1 MVLFRLVIQILFQNR
16 KTIMSQSSNP
26 LVRFYLKVG
35 LIPQILLGLILGIIL
50 AAVSKE
56 TALDMSLIGG
66 LFINALKSVA
76 PILVLILVIASIANH
91 QRGKQANMK
100 PLIALYLTGMMLAA
114 LLATV
119 ASFLFPSQ
127 ISFGDTL
134 ENLTLTPPN
143 GISAVLKT
151 LLEKMI
157 DNPVSALINANYI
170 GLIIW
175 GVGIGLAL
183 RHSSETTK
191 TMMSDLSYAI
201 SFIVRIIIRFA
212 PLGVF
217 GLVAST
223 LAETGFGELLKY
235 AHLLIVLVSCML
247 IVALVINPLL
257 AFLVMRKNPYPLVF
271 TSLKESAI
279 PAFFTRSSAANI
291 PVNIEICKKYKMDED
306 TYSVAVPLGAAIN
319 MSGAAITITVLTLA
333 TVNSMPASA
342 NIHVDIYS
350 ALLLCIITS
359 ICACGA
365 SGIAGGSLL
374 LIPVACSM
382 FGIPNEISAKV
393 IGIGIAIGVIQD
405 SVETALNSSS
415 DVVFIG
421 AVSSAAQKKQSALN

>member
-1 MVLFRLVIQILFQNR
+1 MPHSTNRLVRIYF
-16 KTIMSQSSNP
+16 
-26 LVRFYLKVG
+26 KVG
-35 LIPQILLGLILGIIL
+35 LIPQIILGLILGIAL
-50 AAVSKE
+50 AAISKDL
-56 TALDMSLIGG
+56 ALDMSFIGA

-76 PILVLILVIASIANH
+76 PILVLILVIASISNH
-91 QRGKQANMK
+91 QHGKRANMGE
-100 PLIALYLTGMMLAA
+100 LFTLYFSGMMLAA

-119 ASFLFPSQ
+119 ASFIFPSV
-127 ISFGDTL
+127 ISLGDAADQSK
-134 ENLTLTPPN
+134 LTPP
-143 GISAVLKT
+143 GSIVEVLKT
-151 LLEKMI
+151 LFNKMI
-157 DNPVSALINANYI
+157 DNPVNALVNANYI

-175 GVGIGLAL
+175 GVGIGIAL

-191 TMMSDLSYAI
+191 TMMNDLSLAI

-235 AHLLIVLVSCML
+235 AHLLVVLVSCML
-247 IVALVINPLL
+247 IVALIVNPLL
-257 AFLVMRKNPYPLVF
+257 AYIIMRKNPYPLVL
-271 TSLKESAI
+271 TSLKDSAI

-291 PVNIEICKKYKMDED
+291 PVNIEICKRLKMDED

-319 MSGAAITITVLTLA
+319 MSGAAITITILTLA
-333 TVNSMPASA
+333 TVNSLH
-342 NIHVDIYS
+342 IEVDIFS
-350 ALLLCIITS
+350 AVLLCIVTS

-421 AVSSAAQKKQSALN
+421 AVSEKVQRNKTK

>member
-1 MVLFRLVIQILFQNR
+1 MPHSTNRLIRIYF
-16 KTIMSQSSNP
+16 
-26 LVRFYLKVG
+26 KVG
-35 LIPQILLGLILGIIL
+35 LIPQIILGLILGIAL
-50 AAVSKE
+50 AAISKDL
-56 TALDMSLIGG
+56 ALDMSFIGA

-76 PILVLILVIASIANH
+76 PILVLILVIASISNH
-91 QRGKQANMK
+91 QHGKRANMGE
-100 PLIALYLTGMMLAA
+100 LFTLYFSGMMLAA

-119 ASFLFPSQ
+119 ASFIFPSV
-127 ISFGDTL
+127 ISLGDAADQSK
-134 ENLTLTPPN
+134 LTPP
-143 GISAVLKT
+143 GSIIEVLKT
-151 LLEKMI
+151 LFNKMI
-157 DNPVSALINANYI
+157 DNPVNALVNANYI

-175 GVGIGLAL
+175 GVGIGIAL

-191 TMMSDLSYAI
+191 IMMNDLSLAI

-235 AHLLIVLVSCML
+235 AHLLVVLVSCML
-247 IVALVINPLL
+247 IVALIVNPLL
-257 AFLVMRKNPYPLVF
+257 AYIIMRKNPYPLVL
-271 TSLKESAI
+271 TSLKDSAI

-291 PVNIEICKKYKMDED
+291 PVNIEICKRLKMDED

-319 MSGAAITITVLTLA
+319 MSGAAITITILTLA
-333 TVNSMPASA
+333 TVNSLH
-342 NIHVDIYS
+342 IEVDIFS
-350 ALLLCIITS
+350 AVLLCIVTS

-421 AVSSAAQKKQSALN
+421 AVSEKVQRNKTK

>member
-1 MVLFRLVIQILFQNR
+1 MPHSTNRLVRIYF
-16 KTIMSQSSNP
+16 
-26 LVRFYLKVG
+26 KVG
-35 LIPQILLGLILGIIL
+35 LIPQIILGLILGIAL
-50 AAVSKE
+50 AAISKDL
-56 TALDMSLIGG
+56 ALDMSFIGA

-76 PILVLILVIASIANH
+76 PILVLILVIASISNH
-91 QRGKQANMK
+91 QHGKRANMGE
-100 PLIALYLTGMMLAA
+100 LFILYFSGMMLAA

-119 ASFLFPSQ
+119 ASFIFPSV
-127 ISFGDTL
+127 ISLGDAADQSK
-134 ENLTLTPPN
+134 LTPP
-143 GISAVLKT
+143 GSIVEVLKT
-151 LLEKMI
+151 LFNKMI
-157 DNPVSALINANYI
+157 DNPVNALVNANYI
-170 GLIIW
+170 GLIVW
-175 GVGIGLAL
+175 GVGIGIAL

-191 TMMSDLSYAI
+191 IMMNDLSLAI

-235 AHLLIVLVSCML
+235 AHLLVVLVSCML
-247 IVALVINPLL
+247 IVALIVNPLL
-257 AFLVMRKNPYPLVF
+257 AYIIMRKNPYPLVL
-271 TSLKESAI
+271 TSLKDSAI

-291 PVNIEICKKYKMDED
+291 PVNIEICKRLKMDED

-319 MSGAAITITVLTLA
+319 MSGAAITITILTLA
-333 TVNSMPASA
+333 TVNSLH
-342 NIHVDIYS
+342 IEVDIFS
-350 ALLLCIITS
+350 AVLLCIVTS
-359 ICACGA
+359 VCACGA

-421 AVSSAAQKKQSALN
+421 AVSEKVQRNKTK

>member
-1 MVLFRLVIQILFQNR
+1 M
-16 KTIMSQSSNP
+16 THSSHP

-35 LIPQILLGLILGIIL
+35 LIPQILLGLIFGIIL

-56 TALDMSLIGG
+56 TALGMSLIGE

-76 PILVLILVIASIANH
+76 PILVLILVVASIANH
-91 QRGKQANMK
+91 QQGKQANMCA
-100 PLIALYLTGMMLAA
+100 LIMLYLSGMILAA
-114 LLATV
+114 LLATF

-127 ISFGDTL
+127 ISFGDAL
-134 ENLTLTPPN
+134 EQIKLTPPN
-143 GISAVLKT
+143 GVKDVLKT
-151 LLEKMI
+151 LLNKMI
-157 DNPVSALINANYI
+157 DNPVNALVNANYI

-175 GVGIGLAL
+175 GIGIGLAL
-183 RHSSETTK
+183 RHASQTTK
-191 TMMSDLSYAI
+191 TMMNDLSYAI

-217 GLVAST
+217 GLVSST

-235 AHLLIVLVSCML
+235 AHLLGVLVSCML
-247 IVALVINPLL
+247 IVALVLNPLL
-257 AFLVMRKNPYPLVF
+257 AYCVMRKNPYPLVF
-271 TSLKESAI
+271 TSLKDSAI

-291 PVNIEICKKYKMDED
+291 PVNIEICKKLNMDED

-319 MSGAAITITVLTLA
+319 MSGAAVTITVLTLA
-333 TVNSMPASA
+333 TVNSMH
-342 NIHVDIYS
+342 IDVDIYS
-350 ALLLCIITS
+350 AVLLCIVS
-359 ICACGA
+359 SVCACGA

-421 AVSSAAQKKQSALN
+421 AVSSAAQNKKMNINAD

>member
-1 MVLFRLVIQILFQNR
+1 MTHSTN
-16 KTIMSQSSNP
+16 K
-26 LVRFYLKVG
+26 LVRFYFKVG
-35 LIPQILLGLILGIIL
+35 LIPQIILGLILGIAL
-50 AAVSKE
+50 AAISKDV
-56 TALDMSLIGG
+56 ALDMSFIGS

-76 PILVLILVIASIANH
+76 PILVLILVIASISNH
-91 QRGKQANMK
+91 QHGKRANMGE
-100 PLIALYLTGMMLAA
+100 LLALYFAGMMLAA

-119 ASFLFPSQ
+119 ASFIFPSD
-127 ISFGDTL
+127 ISLGDTA
-134 ENLTLTPPN
+134 NQTKLTPP
-143 GISAVLKT
+143 GSVIEVLKT
-151 LLEKMI
+151 LFNKMI
-157 DNPVSALINANYI
+157 DNPINALVNANYI

-175 GVGIGLAL
+175 GVGIGIAL

-191 TMMSDLSYAI
+191 TMMNDLSVAI

-235 AHLLIVLVSCML
+235 AHLILVLVSCML
-247 IVALVINPLL
+247 IVALIINPLL
-257 AFLVMRKNPYPLVF
+257 AYMVMRKNPYPLVL

-291 PVNIEICKKYKMDED
+291 PVNMEICRKLKMDED

-319 MSGAAITITVLTLA
+319 MSGAAITITILTLA
-333 TVNSMPASA
+333 TVNSLHIEVDVLSA
-342 NIHVDIYS
+342 V
-350 ALLLCIITS
+350 LLCIVTS
-359 ICACGA
+359 VCACGA

-421 AVSSAAQKKQSALN
+421 AVSEKVQSNKAK

>member
-1 MVLFRLVIQILFQNR
+1 M
-16 KTIMSQSSNP
+16 THSTNP
-26 LVRFYLKVG
+26 LIRFYFKVG
-35 LIPQILLGLILGIIL
+35 LIPQILLGLILGITL
-50 AAVSKE
+50 AFFSKD
-56 TALDMSLIGG
+56 TALNMSLLGG

-76 PILVLILVIASIANH
+76 PILVLILVIASISNH
-91 QRGKQANMK
+91 QHGKKANMGT
-100 PLIALYLTGMMLAA
+100 LLSLYLAGMIYAA
-114 LLATV
+114 LLATL

-127 ISFGDTL
+127 ITL
-134 ENLTLTPPN
+134 GNDIEQIKLKPPS
-143 GISAVLKT
+143 GIKDVLIT
-151 LLEKMI
+151 LLDKMI
-157 DNPVSALINANYI
+157 DNPVNALVNANYI

-183 RHSSETTK
+183 RHASESTK
-191 TMMSDLSYAI
+191 IMMNDLSYAI

-217 GLVAST
+217 GLVSST
-223 LAETGFGELLKY
+223 LAETGFDELYKY
-235 AHLLIVLVSCML
+235 AHLLIVLVSCMF

-291 PVNIEICKKYKMDED
+291 PVNIEICKRLKMDED

-333 TVNSMPASA
+333 TVNSMP

-350 ALLLCIITS
+350 AVLLCIITA

-421 AVSSAAQKKQSALN
+421 AVSEASKNKKVAEK

>member
-1 MVLFRLVIQILFQNR
+1 M
-16 KTIMSQSSNP
+16 THSTNP
-26 LVRFYLKVG
+26 LIRFYFKVG
-35 LIPQILLGLILGIIL
+35 LIPQILLGLILGITL
-50 AAVSKE
+50 AFFSKD
-56 TALDMSLIGG
+56 TALNMSLLGG

-76 PILVLILVIASIANH
+76 PILVLILVIASISNH
-91 QRGKQANMK
+91 QHGKKANMGT
-100 PLIALYLTGMMLAA
+100 LLSLYFAGMIYAA
-114 LLATV
+114 LLATL

-127 ISFGDTL
+127 ITL
-134 ENLTLTPPN
+134 GNDIEQIKLKPPS
-143 GISAVLKT
+143 GIKDVLIT
-151 LLEKMI
+151 LLDKMI
-157 DNPVSALINANYI
+157 DNPVNALVNANYI

-183 RHSSETTK
+183 RHASESTK
-191 TMMSDLSYAI
+191 IMMNDLSYAI

-217 GLVAST
+217 GLISST
-223 LAETGFGELLKY
+223 LAKDGFGELYKY
-235 AHLLIVLVSCML
+235 AHLLIVLLSCMF

-291 PVNIEICKKYKMDED
+291 PVNIEICKRLKMDED

-333 TVNSMPASA
+333 TVNSMP

-350 ALLLCIITS
+350 AVLLCIITA

-421 AVSSAAQKKQSALN
+421 AVSEASKNKKVAEK

>member
-1 MVLFRLVIQILFQNR
+1 M
-16 KTIMSQSSNP
+16 THSTNP
-26 LVRFYLKVG
+26 LIRFYFKVG
-35 LIPQILLGLILGIIL
+35 LIPQILLGLILGITL
-50 AAVSKE
+50 AFFSKD
-56 TALDMSLIGG
+56 TALNMSLLGG

-76 PILVLILVIASIANH
+76 PILVLILVIASISNH
-91 QRGKQANMK
+91 QHGKKANMGT
-100 PLIALYLTGMMLAA
+100 LLSLYFAGMIYAA
-114 LLATV
+114 LLATL

-127 ISFGDTL
+127 ITL
-134 ENLTLTPPN
+134 GNDIEQIKLKPPS
-143 GISAVLKT
+143 GIKDVLIT
-151 LLEKMI
+151 LLDKMI
-157 DNPVSALINANYI
+157 DNPVNALVNANYI

-183 RHSSETTK
+183 RHASESTK
-191 TMMSDLSYAI
+191 IMMNDLSYAI

-217 GLVAST
+217 GLVSST
-223 LAETGFGELLKY
+223 LAETGFDELYKY
-235 AHLLIVLVSCML
+235 AHLLIVLVSCMF

-291 PVNIEICKKYKMDED
+291 PVNIEICKRLKVDED

-333 TVNSMPASA
+333 TVNSMP

-350 ALLLCIITS
+350 AVLLCIITA

-421 AVSSAAQKKQSALN
+421 AVSEASKNKKVAEK

>member
-1 MVLFRLVIQILFQNR
+1 M
-16 KTIMSQSSNP
+16 THSTNP
-26 LVRFYLKVG
+26 LIRFYFKVG
-35 LIPQILLGLILGIIL
+35 LIPQILLGLILGITL
-50 AAVSKE
+50 AFFSKD
-56 TALDMSLIGG
+56 TALNMSLLGG

-76 PILVLILVIASIANH
+76 PILVLILVIASISNH
-91 QRGKQANMK
+91 QHGKKANMGT
-100 PLIALYLTGMMLAA
+100 LLSLYFAGMIYAA
-114 LLATV
+114 LLATL

-127 ISFGDTL
+127 ITL
-134 ENLTLTPPN
+134 GNDIEQIKLKPPS
-143 GISAVLKT
+143 GIKDVLIT
-151 LLEKMI
+151 LLDKMI
-157 DNPVSALINANYI
+157 DNPVNALVNANYI

-183 RHSSETTK
+183 RHASESTK
-191 TMMSDLSYAI
+191 IMMNDLSYAI

-217 GLVAST
+217 GLVSST
-223 LAETGFGELLKY
+223 LAETGFDELYKY
-235 AHLLIVLVSCML
+235 AHLLIVLVSCMF

-291 PVNIEICKKYKMDED
+291 PVNIEICKRLKMDED

-333 TVNSMPASA
+333 TVNSMP

-350 ALLLCIITS
+350 AVLLCIITA

-421 AVSSAAQKKQSALN
+421 AVSEASKNKKVTEK

>member
-1 MVLFRLVIQILFQNR
+1 MAH
-16 KTIMSQSSNP
+16 SSHP
-26 LVRFYLKVG
+26 LVRFYFKVG
-35 LIPQILLGLILGIIL
+35 LIPQILLGLIFGVTL
-50 AAVSKE
+50 AAVSKN
-56 TALDMSLIGG
+56 TALNMSLLGD

-76 PILVLILVIASIANH
+76 PILVLILVIASISNH
-91 QRGKQANMK
+91 QHGKQANMRS
-100 PLIALYLTGMMLAA
+100 LIVLYLVGMMLAA

-134 ENLTLTPPN
+134 KNLELTPPN
-143 GISAVLKT
+143 GITEVLKT
-151 LLEKMI
+151 LLGKMI
-157 DNPVSALINANYI
+157 DNPINALINANYI
-170 GLIIW
+170 GLIVW

-183 RHSSETTK
+183 RHSSQTTK
-191 TMMSDLSYAI
+191 TMMNDLSYAI

-223 LAETGFGELLKY
+223 LAETGFNELYKY
-235 AHLLIVLVSCML
+235 AHLLVVLVSCMA

-257 AFLVMRKNPYPLVF
+257 AYLVMRKNPYPLVF
-271 TSLKESAI
+271 TALKESAI

-291 PVNIEICKKYKMDED
+291 PVNIEICKKYNMDED
-306 TYSVAVPLGAAIN
+306 TYTVAVPLGAAIN
-319 MSGAAITITVLTLA
+319 MSGAAVTITVLTLA

-342 NIHVDIYS
+342 GIHVDIYS
-350 ALLLCIITS
+350 AVLLCIVTS
-359 ICACGA
+359 VCACGA

-421 AVSSAAQKKQSALN
+421 AVSSAAQNKKITS

>member
-1 MVLFRLVIQILFQNR
+1 M
-16 KTIMSQSSNP
+16 THSSHP

-35 LIPQILLGLILGIIL
+35 LIPQILLGLIFGIIL
-50 AAVSKE
+50 AAVSKD
-56 TALDMSLIGG
+56 TALGMSLIGG

-76 PILVLILVIASIANH
+76 PILVLILVIASISNH
-91 QRGKQANMK
+91 QHGKQANMRS
-100 PLIALYLTGMMLAA
+100 LITLYLVGMMLAA
-114 LLATV
+114 LLATI

-134 ENLTLTPPN
+134 NNLELSPPN
-143 GISAVLKT
+143 GITEVLKT
-151 LLEKMI
+151 LLGKMV
-157 DNPVSALINANYI
+157 DNPVNALINANYI
-170 GLIIW
+170 GLIVW

-183 RHSSETTK
+183 RHASESTK
-191 TMMSDLSYAI
+191 TMMNDLSYAI

-217 GLVAST
+217 GLIAST
-223 LAETGFGELLKY
+223 LAETGFDELKKY
-235 AHLLIVLVSCML
+235 AHLLIVLVSCMV

-257 AFLVMRKNPYPLVF
+257 AYLVMRKNPYPLVF
-271 TSLKESAI
+271 TALKESAI

-291 PVNIEICKKYKMDED
+291 PVNIEICKKYNMDED
-306 TYSVAVPLGAAIN
+306 TYTVAVPLGAAIN
-319 MSGAAITITVLTLA
+319 MSGAAVTITVLTLA

-342 NIHVDIYS
+342 GIHVDIYS
-350 ALLLCIITS
+350 AVLLCIVTS
-359 ICACGA
+359 VCACGA

-421 AVSSAAQKKQSALN
+421 AVSSAAQNKKVNINAD

>member
-1 MVLFRLVIQILFQNR
+1 M
-16 KTIMSQSSNP
+16 THSSHP

-35 LIPQILLGLILGIIL
+35 LIPQILLGLIFGIIL
-50 AAVSKE
+50 AAVSKD
-56 TALDMSLIGG
+56 TALGMSLIGG

-76 PILVLILVIASIANH
+76 PILVLILVIASISNH
-91 QRGKQANMK
+91 QHGKQANMRS
-100 PLIALYLTGMMLAA
+100 LITLYLVGMMLAA
-114 LLATV
+114 LLATI

-134 ENLTLTPPN
+134 NNLELSPPN
-143 GISAVLKT
+143 GITEVLKT
-151 LLEKMI
+151 LLGKMI
-157 DNPVSALINANYI
+157 DNPVNALINANYI
-170 GLIIW
+170 GLIVW

-183 RHSSETTK
+183 RHASESTK
-191 TMMSDLSYAI
+191 TMMNDLSYAI

-217 GLVAST
+217 GLIAST
-223 LAETGFGELLKY
+223 LAETGFDELKKY
-235 AHLLIVLVSCML
+235 AHLLIVLVSCMV

-257 AFLVMRKNPYPLVF
+257 AYLVMRKNPYPLVF
-271 TSLKESAI
+271 TALKESAI

-291 PVNIEICKKYKMDED
+291 PVNMEICKKYNMDED
-306 TYSVAVPLGAAIN
+306 TYTVAVPLGAAIN
-319 MSGAAITITVLTLA
+319 MSGAAVTITVLTLA

-342 NIHVDIYS
+342 GIHVDIYS
-350 ALLLCIITS
+350 AVLLCIVTS
-359 ICACGA
+359 VCACGA

-421 AVSSAAQKKQSALN
+421 AVSSAAQNKKMNINAD

>member
-1 MVLFRLVIQILFQNR
+1 M
-16 KTIMSQSSNP
+16 THSSHP

-35 LIPQILLGLILGIIL
+35 LIPQILLGLIFGIIL

-56 TALDMSLIGG
+56 TALGMSLIGE

-76 PILVLILVIASIANH
+76 PILVLILVVASIANH
-91 QRGKQANMK
+91 QQGKQANMRA
-100 PLIALYLTGMMLAA
+100 LIMLYLSGMILAA
-114 LLATV
+114 LLATF

-127 ISFGDTL
+127 ISFGDAL
-134 ENLTLTPPN
+134 EQIKLTPPN
-143 GISAVLKT
+143 GVKDVLKT
-151 LLEKMI
+151 LLNKMI
-157 DNPVSALINANYI
+157 DNPVNALVNANYI

-175 GVGIGLAL
+175 GIGIGLAL
-183 RHSSETTK
+183 RHASQTTK
-191 TMMSDLSYAI
+191 TMMNDLSYAI

-217 GLVAST
+217 GLVSST

-235 AHLLIVLVSCML
+235 AHLLGVLVSCML
-247 IVALVINPLL
+247 IVALVLNPLL
-257 AFLVMRKNPYPLVF
+257 AYCVMRKNPYPLVF
-271 TSLKESAI
+271 TSLKDSAI

-291 PVNIEICKKYKMDED
+291 PVNIEICKKLNMDED

-319 MSGAAITITVLTLA
+319 MSGAAVTITVLTLA
-333 TVNSMPASA
+333 TVNSMH
-342 NIHVDIYS
+342 IDVDIYS
-350 ALLLCIITS
+350 AVLLCIVS
-359 ICACGA
+359 SVCACGA

-421 AVSSAAQKKQSALN
+421 AVSSAAQENGRQ

>member
-1 MVLFRLVIQILFQNR
+1 MM
-16 KTIMSQSSNP
+16 THSSHP

-35 LIPQILLGLILGIIL
+35 LIPQILLGLIFGIIL
-50 AAVSKE
+50 AAVSKD
-56 TALDMSLIGG
+56 TALGMSLIGG

-76 PILVLILVIASIANH
+76 PILVLILVIASISNH
-91 QRGKQANMK
+91 QHGKQANMRS
-100 PLIALYLTGMMLAA
+100 LITLYLVGMMLAA
-114 LLATV
+114 LLATI

-134 ENLTLTPPN
+134 NNLELSPPN
-143 GISAVLKT
+143 GITEVLKT
-151 LLEKMI
+151 LLGKMV
-157 DNPVSALINANYI
+157 DNPVNALINANYI
-170 GLIIW
+170 GLIVW

-183 RHSSETTK
+183 RHASESTK
-191 TMMSDLSYAI
+191 TMMNDLSYAI

-217 GLVAST
+217 GLIAST
-223 LAETGFGELLKY
+223 LAETGFDELKKY
-235 AHLLIVLVSCML
+235 AHLLIVLVSCMV

-257 AFLVMRKNPYPLVF
+257 AYLVMRKNPYPLVF
-271 TSLKESAI
+271 TALKESAI

-291 PVNIEICKKYKMDED
+291 PVNIEICKKYNMDED
-306 TYSVAVPLGAAIN
+306 TYTVAVPLGAAIN
-319 MSGAAITITVLTLA
+319 MSGAAVTITVLTLA

-342 NIHVDIYS
+342 GIHVDIYS
-350 ALLLCIITS
+350 AVLLCIVTS
-359 ICACGA
+359 VCACGA

-421 AVSSAAQKKQSALN
+421 AVSSAAQNKKVNINAD

>member
-1 MVLFRLVIQILFQNR
+1 M
-16 KTIMSQSSNP
+16 THSTNP
-26 LVRFYLKVG
+26 LIRFYFKVG
-35 LIPQILLGLILGIIL
+35 LIPQILLGLILGITL
-50 AAVSKE
+50 AFFSKD
-56 TALDMSLIGG
+56 TALNMSLLGG

-76 PILVLILVIASIANH
+76 PILVLILVIASISNH
-91 QRGKQANMK
+91 QHGKKANMGT
-100 PLIALYLTGMMLAA
+100 LLSLYFAGMIYAA
-114 LLATV
+114 LLATL

-127 ISFGDTL
+127 ITL
-134 ENLTLTPPN
+134 GNDIEQIKLKPPS
-143 GISAVLKT
+143 GIKDVLIT
-151 LLEKMI
+151 LLDKMI
-157 DNPVSALINANYI
+157 DNPVNALVNANYI

-183 RHSSETTK
+183 RHASESTK
-191 TMMSDLSYAI
+191 IMMNDLSYAI

-217 GLVAST
+217 GLVSST
-223 LAETGFGELLKY
+223 LAETGFDELYKY
-235 AHLLIVLVSCML
+235 AHLLIVLVSCMF

-291 PVNIEICKKYKMDED
+291 PVNIEICKRLKMDED

-333 TVNSMPASA
+333 TVNSMP

-350 ALLLCIITS
+350 AVLLCIITA

-421 AVSSAAQKKQSALN
+421 AVSEASKNKKVAEK

>member
-1 MVLFRLVIQILFQNR
+1 MM
-16 KTIMSQSSNP
+16 THSSHP

-35 LIPQILLGLILGIIL
+35 LIPQILLGLIFGIIL
-50 AAVSKE
+50 AAVSKD
-56 TALDMSLIGG
+56 TALGMSLIGG

-76 PILVLILVIASIANH
+76 PILVLILVIASISNH
-91 QRGKQANMK
+91 QHGKQANMRS
-100 PLIALYLTGMMLAA
+100 LITLYLVGMMLAA
-114 LLATV
+114 LLATI

-134 ENLTLTPPN
+134 NNLELSPPN
-143 GISAVLKT
+143 GITEVLKT
-151 LLEKMI
+151 LLGKMI
-157 DNPVSALINANYI
+157 DNPVNALINANYI
-170 GLIIW
+170 GLIVW

-183 RHSSETTK
+183 RHASESTK
-191 TMMSDLSYAI
+191 TMMNDLSYAI

-217 GLVAST
+217 GLIAST
-223 LAETGFGELLKY
+223 LAETGFDELKKY
-235 AHLLIVLVSCML
+235 AHLLIVLVSCMV

-257 AFLVMRKNPYPLVF
+257 AYLVMRKNPYPLVF
-271 TSLKESAI
+271 TALKESAI

-291 PVNIEICKKYKMDED
+291 PVNMEICKKYNMDED
-306 TYSVAVPLGAAIN
+306 TYTVAVPLGAAIN
-319 MSGAAITITVLTLA
+319 MSGAAVTITVLTLA

-342 NIHVDIYS
+342 GIHVDIYS
-350 ALLLCIITS
+350 AVLLCIVTS
-359 ICACGA
+359 VCACGA

-421 AVSSAAQKKQSALN
+421 AVSSAAQNKK

>member
-1 MVLFRLVIQILFQNR
+1 M
-16 KTIMSQSSNP
+16 THSTNP
-26 LVRFYLKVG
+26 LIRFYFKVG
-35 LIPQILLGLILGIIL
+35 LIPQILLGLILGITL
-50 AAVSKE
+50 AFFSKD
-56 TALDMSLIGG
+56 TALNMSLLGG

-76 PILVLILVIASIANH
+76 PILVLILVIASISNH
-91 QRGKQANMK
+91 QHGKKANMG
-100 PLIALYLTGMMLAA
+100 ALLTLYFAGMIFAA
-114 LLATV
+114 LLATL

-127 ISFGDTL
+127 ITL
-134 ENLTLTPPN
+134 GNDIEQIKLKPPS
-143 GISAVLKT
+143 GIKDVLIT
-151 LLEKMI
+151 LLDKMI
-157 DNPVSALINANYI
+157 DNPVNALVNANYI

-183 RHSSETTK
+183 RHASESTK
-191 TMMSDLSYAI
+191 IMMNDLSYAI

-217 GLVAST
+217 GLVSST
-223 LAETGFGELLKY
+223 LAETGFDELYKY
-235 AHLLIVLVSCML
+235 AHLLIVLVSCMF

-291 PVNIEICKKYKMDED
+291 PVNIEICKRLKMDED

-333 TVNSMPASA
+333 TVNSMP

-350 ALLLCIITS
+350 AVLLCIITA

-415 DVVFIG
+415 DIVFIG
-421 AVSSAAQKKQSALN
+421 AVSEASKK

>member
-1 MVLFRLVIQILFQNR
+1 M
-16 KTIMSQSSNP
+16 THSSHP
-26 LVRFYLKVG
+26 LIRFYLKVG
-35 LIPQILLGLILGIIL
+35 LIPQILLGLIFGIIL

-56 TALDMSLIGG
+56 TALGMSLIGE

-76 PILVLILVIASIANH
+76 PILVLILVVASIANH
-91 QRGKQANMK
+91 QQGKQANMRA
-100 PLIALYLTGMMLAA
+100 LIMLYLSGMILAA
-114 LLATV
+114 LLATF

-127 ISFGDTL
+127 ISFGDAL
-134 ENLTLTPPN
+134 AQIKLTPPN
-143 GISAVLKT
+143 GVKDVLKT
-151 LLEKMI
+151 LLNKMI
-157 DNPVSALINANYI
+157 DNPVNALVNANYI

-175 GVGIGLAL
+175 GIGIGLAL
-183 RHSSETTK
+183 RHASQATK
-191 TMMSDLSYAI
+191 TMMNDLSYAI

-217 GLVAST
+217 GLVSST

-235 AHLLIVLVSCML
+235 AHLLGVLVSCML
-247 IVALVINPLL
+247 IVALVLNPLL
-257 AFLVMRKNPYPLVF
+257 AYCVMRKNPYPLVF
-271 TSLKESAI
+271 TSLKDSAI

-291 PVNIEICKKYKMDED
+291 PVNIEICKKLNMDED

-319 MSGAAITITVLTLA
+319 MSGAAVTITVLTLA
-333 TVNSMPASA
+333 TVNSMH
-342 NIHVDIYS
+342 IDVDIYS
-350 ALLLCIITS
+350 AVLLCIVS
-359 ICACGA
+359 SVCACGA

-421 AVSSAAQKKQSALN
+421 AVSSAAQENGRQ

>member
-1 MVLFRLVIQILFQNR
+1 MAH
-16 KTIMSQSSNP
+16 SSHP
-26 LVRFYLKVG
+26 LVRFYFKVG
-35 LIPQILLGLILGIIL
+35 LVLQILLGLIFGAIL
-50 AAVSKE
+50 AAVSKN
-56 TALDMSLIGG
+56 TALNMSLLGD

-76 PILVLILVIASIANH
+76 PLLVLILVISSISNH
-91 QRGKQANMK
+91 QHGKQANMRS
-100 PLIALYLTGMMLAA
+100 LITLYLVGMMLAA

-134 ENLTLTPPN
+134 NNLELSPPN
-143 GISAVLKT
+143 GITEVLKT
-151 LLEKMI
+151 LLGKMI
-157 DNPVSALINANYI
+157 DNPINALMNANYI
-170 GLIIW
+170 GLIVW

-183 RHSSETTK
+183 RHSSQTTK
-191 TMMSDLSYAI
+191 TMMNDLSYAI

-223 LAETGFGELLKY
+223 LAETGFDEIKKY
-235 AHLLIVLVSCML
+235 AHLLIVLVSCMV

-257 AFLVMRKNPYPLVF
+257 AYLVMRKNPYPLVF
-271 TSLKESAI
+271 TALKESAI

-291 PVNIEICKKYKMDED
+291 PVNMEICKKYNMDED
-306 TYSVAVPLGAAIN
+306 TYTVAVPLGAAIN
-319 MSGAAITITVLTLA
+319 MSGAAVTITVLTLA
-333 TVNSMPASA
+333 TVNSMPVSA
-342 NIHVDIYS
+342 GIHVDIYS
-350 ALLLCIITS
+350 AVLLCIVTS
-359 ICACGA
+359 VCACGA

-421 AVSSAAQKKQSALN
+421 AVSSAAKNKK

>member
-1 MVLFRLVIQILFQNR
+1 MTHSSHPLIRLYF
-16 KTIMSQSSNP
+16 
-26 LVRFYLKVG
+26 KVG
-35 LIPQILLGLILGIIL
+35 LIPQILLGLVLGIIL
-50 AAVSKE
+50 AAVSKDY
-56 TALDMSLIGG
+56 ALGMSLLGG

-76 PILVLILVIASIANH
+76 PILVLILVIASISNH
-91 QRGKQANMK
+91 QQGKRANMK
-100 PLIALYLTGMMLAA
+100 ALLTLYFAGMMLAA
-114 LLATV
+114 LLATI
-119 ASFLFPSQ
+119 ASFLFPSE
-127 ISFGDTL
+127 ISFGEAFKETK
-134 ENLTLTPPN
+134 LTPPN
-143 GISAVLKT
+143 GISEVLKT
-151 LLEKMI
+151 LLDKMI
-157 DNPVSALINANYI
+157 DNPVNALVNANYI
-170 GLIIW
+170 GLILW

-191 TMMSDLSYAI
+191 TMMNDLSYAI

-217 GLVAST
+217 GLVSST
-223 LAETGFGELLKY
+223 LAETGFGELYKY
-235 AHLLIVLVSCML
+235 AHLLVVLVSCML

-257 AFLVMRKNPYPLVF
+257 AYLVMRKNPYPLVF
-271 TSLKESAI
+271 TSLKDSAI

-291 PVNIEICKKYKMDED
+291 PVNMEICKRLKMDED

-333 TVNSMPASA
+333 TVNSMH
-342 NIHVDIYS
+342 IDVDIYS
-350 ALLLCIITS
+350 AVLLCIVTS
-359 ICACGA
+359 VCACGA

-421 AVSSAAQKKQSALN
+421 AVSSATQKKQRGINN

>member
-1 MVLFRLVIQILFQNR
+1 M
-16 KTIMSQSSNP
+16 THSSHP

-35 LIPQILLGLILGIIL
+35 LIPQILLGLIFGIIL
-50 AAVSKE
+50 AAVSKD
-56 TALDMSLIGG
+56 TALGMSLIGG

-76 PILVLILVIASIANH
+76 PILVLILVIASISNH
-91 QRGKQANMK
+91 QHGKQANMRS
-100 PLIALYLTGMMLAA
+100 LITLYLVGMMLAA
-114 LLATV
+114 LLATI

-134 ENLTLTPPN
+134 NNLELSPPN
-143 GISAVLKT
+143 GITEVLKT
-151 LLEKMI
+151 LLGKMI
-157 DNPVSALINANYI
+157 DNPVNALINANYI
-170 GLIIW
+170 GLIVW

-183 RHSSETTK
+183 RHASESTK
-191 TMMSDLSYAI
+191 TMMNDLSYAI

-217 GLVAST
+217 GLIAST
-223 LAETGFGELLKY
+223 LAETGFDELKKY
-235 AHLLIVLVSCML
+235 AHLLIVLVSCMV

-257 AFLVMRKNPYPLVF
+257 AYLVMRKNPYPLVF
-271 TSLKESAI
+271 TALKESAI

-291 PVNIEICKKYKMDED
+291 PVNMEICKKYNMDED
-306 TYSVAVPLGAAIN
+306 TYTVAVPLGAAIN
-319 MSGAAITITVLTLA
+319 MSGAAVTITVLTLA

-342 NIHVDIYS
+342 GIHVDIYS
-350 ALLLCIITS
+350 AVLLCIVTS
-359 ICACGA
+359 VCACGA

-421 AVSSAAQKKQSALN
+421 AVSSAAQNKK

>member
-1 MVLFRLVIQILFQNR
+1 M
-16 KTIMSQSSNP
+16 THSTNP
-26 LVRFYLKVG
+26 LIRFYFKVG
-35 LIPQILLGLILGIIL
+35 LIPQILLGLILGITL
-50 AAVSKE
+50 AFFSKD
-56 TALDMSLIGG
+56 TALNMSLLGG
-66 LFINALKSVA
+66 LFINALQSVA
-76 PILVLILVIASIANH
+76 PILVLTLVIASISNH
-91 QRGKQANMK
+91 QHGKKANMGI
-100 PLIALYLTGMMLAA
+100 LLSLYLAGMIFAA
-114 LLATV
+114 LLATF

-127 ISFGDTL
+127 ITL
-134 ENLTLTPPN
+134 GNDIEQIKLKPPS
-143 GISAVLKT
+143 GIKDVLIT
-151 LLEKMI
+151 LLDKMI
-157 DNPVSALINANYI
+157 DNPVNALANANYI

-175 GVGIGLAL
+175 GVGIGFAL
-183 RHSSETTK
+183 RHASESTK
-191 TMMSDLSYAI
+191 IMMNDLSYAI

-217 GLVAST
+217 GLISST
-223 LAETGFGELLKY
+223 LAKDGFGELYKY
-235 AHLLIVLVSCML
+235 AHLLIVLLSCMF

-291 PVNIEICKKYKMDED
+291 PVNIEICKRLKVDED

-333 TVNSMPASA
+333 TVNSMPY
-342 NIHVDIYS
+342 IHVDTYS
-350 ALLLCIITS
+350 AVLLCIVAA

-365 SGIAGGSLL
+365 SGVAGGSLL

-382 FGIPNEISAKV
+382 FGIPNDISLKV
-393 IGIGIAIGVIQD
+393 ITIGFAIGVIQD

-421 AVSSAAQKKQSALN
+421 AVSEASKNKKVAEK

>member
-1 MVLFRLVIQILFQNR
+1 M
-16 KTIMSQSSNP
+16 THSSHP
-26 LVRFYLKVG
+26 LVRLYFKIG
-35 LIPQILLGLILGIIL
+35 LIPQILLGLVLGIIL

-56 TALDMSLIGG
+56 TALSMSLLGG

-76 PILVLILVIASIANH
+76 PILVLILVIASISNH
-91 QRGKQANMK
+91 QHGKRANMK
-100 PLIALYLTGMMLAA
+100 ILITLYFAGMMLAA
-114 LLATV
+114 LLATI
-119 ASFLFPSQ
+119 ASFLFPSE
-127 ISFGDTL
+127 ISFGDAMQQIK
-134 ENLTLTPPN
+134 LTPPN
-143 GISAVLKT
+143 GVSEVLKT
-151 LLEKMI
+151 LLDKMI
-157 DNPVSALINANYI
+157 DNPVNALVNANYI
-170 GLIIW
+170 GLILW

-183 RHSSETTK
+183 RHANQTTK
-191 TMMSDLSYAI
+191 TMMNDLSYAI

-217 GLVAST
+217 GLVSST

-247 IVALVINPLL
+247 IVALIINPLL
-257 AFLVMRKNPYPLVF
+257 AYLVMHKNPYPLVF
-271 TSLKESAI
+271 TSLKDSAI

-291 PVNIEICKKYKMDED
+291 PVNIEICKRLKMDED

-319 MSGAAITITVLTLA
+319 MSGAAITITILTLA
-333 TVNSMPASA
+333 TVNSMHI
-342 NIHVDIYS
+342 NVDIYS
-350 ALLLCIITS
+350 ALLLCIVTS
-359 ICACGA
+359 VCACGA

-421 AVSSAAQKKQSALN
+421 AVSSAVQDKQKVINNSQS

>member
-1 MVLFRLVIQILFQNR
+1 M
-16 KTIMSQSSNP
+16 THSTNP
-26 LVRFYLKVG
+26 LIRFYFKVG
-35 LIPQILLGLILGIIL
+35 LIPQILLGLILGITL
-50 AAVSKE
+50 AFFSKD
-56 TALDMSLIGG
+56 TALNMSLLGG

-76 PILVLILVIASIANH
+76 PILVLILVIASISNH
-91 QRGKQANMK
+91 QHGKKANMGT
-100 PLIALYLTGMMLAA
+100 LLSLYFAGMIYAA
-114 LLATV
+114 LLATL

-127 ISFGDTL
+127 ITL
-134 ENLTLTPPN
+134 GNDIEQIKLKPPS
-143 GISAVLKT
+143 GIKDVLIT
-151 LLEKMI
+151 LLDKMI
-157 DNPVSALINANYI
+157 DNPVNALVNANYI

-175 GVGIGLAL
+175 GVGIGVAL
-183 RHSSETTK
+183 RHASESTK
-191 TMMSDLSYAI
+191 IMMNDLSYAI

-217 GLVAST
+217 GLVSST
-223 LAETGFGELLKY
+223 LAETGFDELYKY
-235 AHLLIVLVSCML
+235 AHLLIVLVSCMF

-291 PVNIEICKKYKMDED
+291 PVNIEICKRLKMDED

-333 TVNSMPASA
+333 TVNSMP

-350 ALLLCIITS
+350 AVLLCIITA

-421 AVSSAAQKKQSALN
+421 AVSEASKNKKVAEK

>member
-1 MVLFRLVIQILFQNR
+1 M
-16 KTIMSQSSNP
+16 THSSHP

-35 LIPQILLGLILGIIL
+35 LIRQILWGLIFGIIL
-50 AAVSKE
+50 AAVSKD
-56 TALDMSLIGG
+56 TALAMSLIGG

-76 PILVLILVIASIANH
+76 PVLVLILVIASISNH
-91 QRGKQANMK
+91 QHGKQANMR
-100 PLIALYLTGMMLAA
+100 PLITLYFAGMMLAA
-114 LLATV
+114 LLATI

-134 ENLTLTPPN
+134 NNLELTPPS
-143 GISAVLKT
+143 GIAAVLKT

-157 DNPVSALINANYI
+157 DNPINALINANYI

-183 RHSSETTK
+183 RHSSQSTK
-191 TMMSDLSYAI
+191 TMMNDLSYAI
-201 SFIVRIIIRFA
+201 SFIVRVIIRFA
-212 PLGVF
+212 PLGIF
-217 GLVAST
+217 GLVASI
-223 LAETGFGELLKY
+223 LAETGFDELYKY
-235 AHLLIVLVSCML
+235 AHLLVVLVSCML

-257 AFLVMRKNPYPLVF
+257 AYLVMRKNPYQLVF

-291 PVNIEICKKYKMDED
+291 PVNIEICKKYNMDED
-306 TYSVAVPLGAAIN
+306 TYTVAVPLGAAIN
-319 MSGAAITITVLTLA
+319 MSGAAVTITVLTLA

-342 NIHVDIYS
+342 GIHVDIYS
-350 ALLLCIITS
+350 AVLLCIVTS
-359 ICACGA
+359 VCACGA

-421 AVSSAAQKKQSALN
+421 AVSSAAQKKKNNTTKN

>member
-1 MVLFRLVIQILFQNR
+1 M
-16 KTIMSQSSNP
+16 THSTNP
-26 LVRFYLKVG
+26 LIRFYFKVG
-35 LIPQILLGLILGIIL
+35 LIPQILLGLILGITL
-50 AAVSKE
+50 AFFSKD
-56 TALDMSLIGG
+56 TALNMSLLGG

-76 PILVLILVIASIANH
+76 PILVLILVIASISNH
-91 QRGKQANMK
+91 QHGKKANMGT
-100 PLIALYLTGMMLAA
+100 LLSLYFAGMIYAA
-114 LLATV
+114 LLATL

-127 ISFGDTL
+127 ITL
-134 ENLTLTPPN
+134 GNDIEQIKLKPPS
-143 GISAVLKT
+143 GIKDVLIT
-151 LLEKMI
+151 LLDKMI
-157 DNPVSALINANYI
+157 DNPVNALVNANYI

-183 RHSSETTK
+183 RHASESTK
-191 TMMSDLSYAI
+191 IMMNDLSYAI

-217 GLVAST
+217 GLVSST
-223 LAETGFGELLKY
+223 LAETGFDELYKY
-235 AHLLIVLVSCML
+235 AHLLIVLVSCMF

-291 PVNIEICKKYKMDED
+291 PVNIEICKRLKMDED

-333 TVNSMPASA
+333 TVNSMP

-350 ALLLCIITS
+350 AVLLCIITA

-405 SVETALNSSS
+405 SVETSLNSSS

-421 AVSSAAQKKQSALN
+421 AVSEASKNKKVAEK

>member
-1 MVLFRLVIQILFQNR
+1 M
-16 KTIMSQSSNP
+16 THSTNP
-26 LVRFYLKVG
+26 LVRFYFKVG
-35 LIPQILLGLILGIIL
+35 LIPQIVLGLLLGIAL
-50 AAVSKE
+50 AAVSTE
-56 TALDMSLIGG
+56 VALDMSFIGS

-76 PILVLILVIASIANH
+76 PILVIILVIASISNH
-91 QRGKQANMK
+91 QHGKRANMGE
-100 PLIALYLTGMMLAA
+100 LLALYFAGMMLAA

-119 ASFLFPSQ
+119 ASFIFPSQ
-127 ISFGDTL
+127 ISLGDSIDK
-134 ENLTLTPPN
+134 NKLTPP
-143 GISAVLKT
+143 GSVLEVLKT
-151 LLEKMI
+151 LLDKMI
-157 DNPVSALINANYI
+157 DNPINAMVNANYI

-175 GVGIGLAL
+175 GVGIGIAL

-191 TMMSDLSYAI
+191 TMMNDLSLAI
-201 SFIVRIIIRFA
+201 SFIVKIIIRFA
-212 PLGVF
+212 PIGVF

-223 LAETGFGELLKY
+223 LAETGFGELTKY

-247 IVALVINPLL
+247 IVALIINPLL

-291 PVNIEICKKYKMDED
+291 PVNMEICRKLKMDED
-306 TYSVAVPLGAAIN
+306 TYSVAVPLGATIN
-319 MSGAAITITVLTLA
+319 MSGAAVTITVLTLA
-333 TVNSMPASA
+333 TVYSMGMDIDIFSA
-342 NIHVDIYS
+342 V
-350 ALLLCIITS
+350 LLCIVAS
-359 ICACGA
+359 VCACGA

-421 AVSSAAQKKQSALN
+421 AVSEKVKRRKIQ